1 MSSAVMSILQDEM
14 RAARRTQVEGEAGGD
29 ELETD
34 GMLASPMMTMTMA
47 ELQEEQEQQQQQ
59 LGGDVMTP
67 LQRPPAGRRRST
79 KARLSMDEVII
90 DNNNNKEWNEKEEEE
105 DDEDGFDALS
115 PEEQVE
121 LMQCIEEALQA
132 EVRAAEEQ
140 ALEEYSQLEN
150 YEIEASVEA
159 LYDDET
165 LLSADDVA
173 VLCPC
178 CKANFLLCQNGEALC
193 ACGLRV
199 EAAEGAVSLA
209 WLQERL
215 AGVYAHHKGVCVVKE
230 PIFFQRG
237 VADLWVECGTCGLSA
252 QIL

>member
-1 MSSAVMSILQDEM
+1 MSILQDEM

-29 ELETD
+29 EFEID
-34 GMLASPMMTMTMA
+34 GVLASPMQTMTMA
-47 ELQEEQEQQQQQ
+47 ELHEEQQQQQ
-59 LGGDVMTP
+59 GQDVMTP

-79 KARLSMDEVII
+79 KARLSMDEVSI
-90 DNNNNKEWNEKEEEE
+90 DHDSNVEWNEDEEE
-105 DDEDGFDALS
+105 DEDGFDALS

-159 LYDDET
+159 LYDDEAH
-165 LLSADDVA
+165 LSADDVA

-178 CKANFLLCQNGEALC
+178 CKANFLLCQNGEAFC

-199 EAAEGAVSLA
+199 EAAEEGAGSLG

-215 AGVYAHHKGVCVVKE
+215 AGVYAHHKGMCVVKE
-230 PIFFQRG
+230 PMFFQRG
-237 VADLWVECGTCGLSA
+237 VADLWVECVTCGLSA

>member
-1 MSSAVMSILQDEM
+1 MSILQDEM
-14 RAARRTQVEGEAGGD
+14 RAARRTQVEGDAGGD
-29 ELETD
+29 EFETD
-34 GMLASPMMTMTMA
+34 GMLASPMLTMSMA
-47 ELQEEQEQQQQQ
+47 ELQEEQQQQQHHQ
-59 LGGDVMTP
+59 QGDIMTP

-79 KARLSMDEVII
+79 KARLSVDEVSIDD
-90 DNNNNKEWNEKEEEE
+90 DNNNQGWNQDDEA
-105 DDEDGFDALS
+105 DEDGFDALS

-132 EVRAAEEQ
+132 EVRAAEEL

-159 LYDDET
+159 LYDDEAH
-165 LLSADDVA
+165 LSADDVA

-178 CKANFLLCQNGEALC
+178 CKANFLLCQNEEAFC

-199 EAAEGAVSLA
+199 EAAEGAGSLG

-215 AGVYAHHKGVCVVKE
+215 AGVYAHHKGMCVVKE
-230 PIFFQRG
+230 PMFFQRG
-237 VADLWVECGTCGLSA
+237 MADLWVECVTCGLSA

>member
-1 MSSAVMSILQDEM
+1 MSILQDEM

-29 ELETD
+29 ELGTD
-34 GMLASPMMTMTMA
+34 GTLASPMMTMSVA
-47 ELQEEQEQQQQQ
+47 ELQEEQQLQQQQ
-59 LGGDVMTP
+59 LQEGDVMTP
-67 LQRPPAGRRRST
+67 LQRPPTGRRRST
-79 KARLSMDEVII
+79 KARLSMDELI
-90 DNNNNKEWNEKEEEE
+90 DNNNGKEWNEEEE

-132 EVRAAEEQ
+132 EVRAAEEE
-140 ALEEYSQLEN
+140 ALEEYSQLES

-159 LYDDET
+159 FYDDEA

-178 CKANFLLCQNGEALC
+178 CKANFLMCQNGEAFC

-199 EAAEGAVSLA
+199 EAAEGAGSMA

-215 AGVYAHHKGVCVVKE
+215 AGVYAHHRGLCVVKE
-230 PIFFQRG
+230 LMFFRRG
-237 VADLWVECGTCGLSA
+237 VADLWVECVTCGLSA

>member
-1 MSSAVMSILQDEM
+1 MSILQDEM
-14 RAARRTQVEGEAGGD
+14 RAGSRTQVEGEAGGD
-29 ELETD
+29 ELDTD
-34 GMLASPMMTMTMA
+34 VQLASRMISTSTA
-47 ELQEEQEQQQQQ
+47 DLSNDQRQQRQQQQHIH
-59 LGGDVMTP
+59 DVMTP
-67 LQRPPAGRRRST
+67 LQRPLTGRRRST
-79 KARLSMDEVII
+79 KAHLSMDELI
-90 DNNNNKEWNEKEEEE
+90 DNKKEWSE
-105 DDEDGFDALS
+105 DEQEDEDGFDTLS

-132 EVRAAEEQ
+132 EVRAAEEH

-159 LYDDET
+159 FYDDDA

-178 CKANFLLCQNGEALC
+178 CKANFLLCQNGEAFC

-199 EAAEGAVSLA
+199 EATKGAGSLA
-209 WLQERL
+209 LLQELL
-215 AGVYAHHKGVCVVKE
+215 AGVYAHHKGVCMVKE
-230 PIFFQRG
+230 PVFFQRG
-237 VADLWVECGTCGLSA
+237 MDDLWVECVTCGLSA